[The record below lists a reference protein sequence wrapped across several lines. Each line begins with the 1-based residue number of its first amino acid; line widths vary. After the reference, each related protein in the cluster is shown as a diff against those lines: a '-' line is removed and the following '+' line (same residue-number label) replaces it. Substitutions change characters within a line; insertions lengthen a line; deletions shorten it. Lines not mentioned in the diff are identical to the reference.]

1 MRSVACFLSFKP
13 VTFHGDSL
21 DRLRDFP
28 EDARRDAGH
37 EVYKLQKGL
46 DPTDWKPMPAIGAD
60 VREIKI
66 RQTAGSYRV
75 DLHCD
80 FDRRG
85 SCAARIQEDV
95 AKNRAARPGPS
106 GSTTAA
112 VKTRIEMTK
121 PQTFANVWD
130 AIEDSREEAATMTMR
145 SNVMIA
151 INEKVRSWN
160 TTQLRAAHRLG
171 ITQPRLNDLLHGK
184 INKFSL
190 DTLLTLATRAGLKVK
205 IDVRS
210 AA

>member
-1 MRSVACFLSFKP
+1 
-13 VTFHGDSL
+13 
-21 DRLRDFP
+21 
-28 EDARRDAGH
+28 
-37 EVYKLQKGL
+37 
-46 DPTDWKPMPAIGAD
+46 
-60 VREIKI
+60 
-66 RQTAGSYRV
+66 
-75 DLHCD
+75 
-80 FDRRG
+80 
-85 SCAARIQEDV
+85 
-95 AKNRAARPGPS
+95 
-106 GSTTAA
+106 
-112 VKTRIEMTK
+112 MTK
-121 PQTFANVWD
+121 PQTFASVWD